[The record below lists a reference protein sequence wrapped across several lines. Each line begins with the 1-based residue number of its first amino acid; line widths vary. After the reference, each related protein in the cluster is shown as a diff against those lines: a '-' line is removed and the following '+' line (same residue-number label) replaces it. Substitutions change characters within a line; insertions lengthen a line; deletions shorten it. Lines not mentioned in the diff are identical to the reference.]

1 MGWLIVRLAMGIAA
15 TAGLGMQAVM
25 EVETNQLLLENT
37 LIILFRKITVLRIP
51 LIDHTVGKFSMEY
64 I

>member
-1 MGWLIVRLAMGIAA
+1 MEWLTVRLAMGIAA
-15 TAGLGMQAVM
+15 TAGPGMQVAM
-25 EVETNQLLLENT
+25 EVETNQLPLENT

-51 LIDHTVGKFSMEY
+51 LTDHIVGKFSMEY